1 MLTTGGK
8 YFFFKKT
15 ILSSIKFMSFLDP
28 KVLSDCQKR

>member
-8 YFFFKKT
+8 YFFKKT